1 MGLECDVG
9 EHPVQPNLSDPGWNI
24 KSWVVKIGKLSWI
37 SVFFS
42 EHHIIHHN
50 SIICIYI
57 YIYTRQFYLYTP
69 ENCIYVYI
77 CIHQKIVCMYIFV
90 YTRKLLLVQVWKQPI
105 QVTRCYKLNYRPP
118 FSIEN
123 HYRSCRLDLV
133 PRYHE
138 WGHRSPPE
146 LFRQWGGEM
155 SDKATVIAEL
165 PELSMP

>member
-1 MGLECDVG
+1 MWCRGASRSAQSIWSWMKHQVLGGKDWQIV
-9 EHPVQPNLSDPGWNI
+9 LNI
-24 KSWVVKIGKLSWI
+24 R
-37 SVFFS
+37 FFS

-57 YIYTRQFYLYTP
+57 YIHQTIVYLYTP

-123 HYRSCRLDLV
+123 HYRSCWLDLV